1 MFEQVMIIGNL
12 GRDPELK
19 RLDDGTPVCNFSV
32 ATNRTYKD
40 ADGEK
45 VKKTTWWR
53 VAAWRRLGEV
63 CGEYLSKGR
72 QVQVV
77 GRMNADESGN
87 PRTWTDQ
94 DGNNRASYEI
104 VALNVTFLGS
114 GGGGGGDE
122 GLAADAKQAAEP
134 AEDIPF

>member
-1 MFEQVMIIGNL
+1 MHFKTLRFLTPTADFCVSH
-12 GRDPELK
+12 K
-19 RLDDGTPVCNFSV
+19 RCLEAFAHVW
-32 ATNRTYKD
+32 RQYKD